1 MGDTRKFAEVRQRPA
16 RWWLDKRGTASR
28 WTGRLS
34 PLITSLL
41 WAPGPVKGLGQ
52 CFTPT
57 PWRDLTS
64 SRGLRRS
71 DLQRLIR
78 LCRRLINY
86 IKQFCKHA
94 EYDTGTV
101 VILKPWQNMQL

>member
-1 MGDTRKFAEVRQRPA
+1 MGEA
-16 RWWLDKRGTASR
+16 RSWWLDKRGTASR

-78 LCRRLINY
+78 LCQRSDKLHQAILLSM
-86 IKQFCKHA
+86 IQ
-94 EYDTGTV
+94 V
-101 VILKPWQNMQL
+101 VILKQWQNMQLEYSYKA